1 MEHEQPNNPY
11 THWGTAAKVRYM
23 RPLGTSLGPMY
34 CTCVSMS
41 IMNQPI
47 GRCEQICGGRF
58 VERGA
63 GHPRVARARA
73 RPLHP
78 CGVRSTAR
86 PPWPALA
93 RGVSS
98 RSRPARPLTH
108 PRSLTDGR
116 TRPPYLWGT
125 GRECCPRRSVV
136 YLHGLR
142 LAVVCVRSGPLVT
155 STCRPTLAVP
165 GIILCLWVWVC

>member
-63 GHPRVARARA
+63 S

-98 RSRPARPLTH
+98 RSRPAFRHALGPLARPLTY
-108 PRSLTDGR
+108 PRSLTAGR
-116 TRPPYLWGT
+116 RAGGQDAPALLMGYGGT
-125 GRECCPRRSVV
+125 GECWLLPP
-136 YLHGLR
+136 
-142 LAVVCVRSGPLVT
+142 AVHNFIKSIFEVET
-155 STCRPTLAVP
+155 M
-165 GIILCLWVWVC
+165 